1 MSRHRRTTLALTT
14 LAASSLTLAACTSA
28 ADAGTSESGEMPETL
43 IVAVIPS
50 EDRTELDPNDSLPL
64 RILERELD
72 IEVEY
77 HLATSYAATIEAQR
91 SGQAHMAQYGPFS
104 YVLAHD
110 SGVDLELIGFMGEG
124 PEDEGGYHS
133 VASVRADSE
142 IESLEDA
149 AGQTVCFVDP
159 ASTSGYL
166 FPTEGLISAGL
177 DPETD
182 INPLFAGGHDASV
195 LALADGQCDLAFSTE
210 GMATEQLLETGQ
222 IADGEIRQIWQSELI
237 PSSPL
242 TVSGS
247 LPEGMTQQIREIYLE
262 QINVDALRES
272 GECDESAEDGMCGLG
287 NWGYIGVED
296 SLYDGV
302 RQVCEATEAEACTA
316 TEG

>member
-1 MSRHRRTTLALTT
+1 M
-14 LAASSLTLAACTSA
+14 
-28 ADAGTSESGEMPETL
+28 
-43 IVAVIPS
+43 
-50 EDRTELDPNDSLPL
+50 
-64 RILERELD
+64 
-72 IEVEY
+72 
-77 HLATSYAATIEAQR
+77 
-91 SGQAHMAQYGPFS
+91 
-104 YVLAHD
+104 
-110 SGVDLELIGFMGEG
+110 
-124 PEDEGGYHS
+124 
-133 VASVRADSE
+133 
-142 IESLEDA
+142 
-149 AGQTVCFVDP
+149 
-159 ASTSGYL
+159 
-166 FPTEGLISAGL
+166 
-177 DPETD
+177 
-182 INPLFAGGHDASV
+182 